1 LQLLIVDDD
10 AVQRMLIAAAA
21 KQAGHAVTL
30 AQSCSEAIT
39 QIQAARFDCVTL
51 DLMLGDFEP
60 EDFASGHGLRLKMQ
74 FQLVPLHRKRNVS
87 LQDSFFPNMPVHR
100 SFKETR
106 CEPARQRPTT
116 NLSQSSSAEAGC
128 VPPDKTIVNSSPPSR
143 ARNAPSQ
150 ASVNLRPISL
160 RKLSPVE

>member
-1 LQLLIVDDD
+1 MSIGIQSAAGGRDNGDRRSLQLLIVDDD

-60 EDFASGHGLRLKMQ
+60 EDFASGHGLRLKIQ

-87 LQDSFFPNMPVHR
+87 LQDSLFPNMPVHR

-116 NLSQSSSAEAGC
+116 
-128 VPPDKTIVNSSPPSR
+128 ISR
-143 ARNAPSQ
+143 KVLLPKPV
-150 ASVNLRPISL
+150 ASRLTRRS
-160 RKLSPVE
+160 